1 MDRALLGAAVAL
13 LIFTLTQFFL
23 HLRSRQN
30 LLREKLEALFL
41 VMNETSRSLGRVQ
54 KGLMFDEIDLLK
66 DGFEGLEKSIYDA
79 RPLFLLYFP
88 VFTEIWIS
96 KLIVPSLEYADRV
109 NSLTEESKQELI
121 DDIHQKTVEIRW
133 LQNMMAR
140 NQDLTT
146 ETLRFHWNR
155 IVRKRVTF
163 NMPGREPETQKIEQ
177 AVPPKSDRAGG

>member
-66 DGFEGLEKSIYDA
+66 DGFEGLEK
-79 RPLFLLYFP
+79 
-88 VFTEIWIS
+88 
-96 KLIVPSLEYADRV
+96 
-109 NSLTEESKQELI
+109 
-121 DDIHQKTVEIRW
+121 
-133 LQNMMAR
+133 
-140 NQDLTT
+140 
-146 ETLRFHWNR
+146 
-155 IVRKRVTF
+155 
-163 NMPGREPETQKIEQ
+163 
-177 AVPPKSDRAGG
+177 

>member
-1 MDRALLGAAVAL
+1 MDKALLGAAITL
-13 LIFTLTQFFL
+13 LIFTLTQLFM

-30 LLREKLEALFL
+30 LLREKLEALFF
-41 VMNETSRSLGRVQ
+41 VMNETSQSLGKVQ
-54 KGLMFDEIDLLK
+54 KGLMFDEIDSVQE
-66 DGFEGLEKSIYDA
+66 GFEGLEKSIYDA

-96 KLIVPSLEYADRV
+96 KLIEPALEYADRV
-109 NSLTEESKQELI
+109 NNLTEEAKQELI

-155 IVRKRVTF
+155 VIRKRVKF
-163 NMPGREPETQKIEQ
+163 NMPGHEPETQKIEQ
-177 AVPPKSDRAGG
+177 DAGDRRPSL